1 MKKYRLLAVL
11 VGALVFLAACNQP
24 GTTTPQQFSFTD
36 VADAAPG
43 AVVTS
48 NAVTLR
54 GFSGATQAT
63 VTAGGQLIVN
73 GTAAGD
79 AATVRNDDRLAV
91 RVTASETPGESVTV
105 TVRVGTVSD
114 TFTVTTAEGD
124 EPEPGAITFT
134 PVVNAEP
141 DTLVTSAPYVVAEL
155 DAPATATVDGDG
167 DPVLIVNGD
176 EAGAAASVEVDN
188 DDELQVRLTSS
199 PDFATARTATV
210 TIGERTGTFTVTTR
224 AETTDPGELEVCAAD
239 DEVITMDPSLEAAFR
254 EQFDFTAE
262 EITCGDVNTI
272 TTFGLGASS
281 DAPGGVTSLVG
292 IQHFAALTTLD
303 AQWNEIDDI
312 APVALLPG
320 LERLVLDKNPVT
332 DLTPI
337 TGHPNL
343 TIFEAWDV
351 GPVRDD
357 GTDGLTDLAVLATIP
372 SLEEVYISENAI
384 DDLTPLASLPELRVL
399 FANANEITDISPLA
413 GLTNLQ
419 VLRLSGNMISDG
431 SALAGLT
438 NLAWLELTMN
448 MLDDADLAPLASDT
462 FANLFVVMLD
472 ENYFT
477 ADGVGALLD
486 NTNFPAAEGAP
497 GLPSYRQQPE
507 EATVSFS
514 FNCMTSAEADT
525 LAAAFAA
532 ALVEVPAG
540 NDVQRLPENPD
551 GCGVGPAGLTAFQI
565 QQIHQDNVQKLRET
579 DRIR

>member
-1 MKKYRLLAVL
+1 
-11 VGALVFLAACNQP
+11 
-24 GTTTPQQFSFTD
+24 
-36 VADAAPG
+36 
-43 AVVTS
+43 
-48 NAVTLR
+48 
-54 GFSGATQAT
+54 
-63 VTAGGQLIVN
+63 
-73 GTAAGD
+73 
-79 AATVRNDDRLAV
+79 
-91 RVTASETPGESVTV
+91 
-105 TVRVGTVSD
+105 
-114 TFTVTTAEGD
+114 
-124 EPEPGAITFT
+124 
-134 PVVNAEP
+134 
-141 DTLVTSAPYVVAEL
+141 
-155 DAPATATVDGDG
+155 
-167 DPVLIVNGD
+167 
-176 EAGAAASVEVDN
+176 
-188 DDELQVRLTSS
+188 
-199 PDFATARTATV
+199 
-210 TIGERTGTFTVTTR
+210 
-224 AETTDPGELEVCAAD
+224 
-239 DEVITMDPSLEAAFR
+239 
-254 EQFDFTAE
+254 
-262 EITCGDVNTI
+262 
-272 TTFGLGASS
+272 
-281 DAPGGVTSLVG
+281 
-292 IQHFAALTTLD
+292 
-303 AQWNEIDDI
+303 
-312 APVALLPG
+312 
-320 LERLVLDKNPVT
+320 
-332 DLTPI
+332 
-337 TGHPNL
+337 
-343 TIFEAWDV
+343 
-351 GPVRDD
+351 
-357 GTDGLTDLAVLATIP
+357 TDGLTDLAVLATIP

-419 VLRLSGNMISDG
+419 VLRLRGNMISDG